1 MIKTKQTDKKATTA
15 FRKGWLHLDPQHQEA
30 VKSAIMQ
37 VLDVNTYASFL
48 NYKNGKR
55 EMKKSQ
61 ANEVEAIF
69 KNYDVTDVW
78 GLY

>member
-1 MIKTKQTDKKATTA
+1 MIKTKQNDKKATA
-15 FRKGWLHLDPQHQEA
+15 FRKGWLHLDPQHQDA
-30 VKSAIMQ
+30 VKTAIMQ

-69 KNYDVTDVW
+69 AKYDVLDIW

>member
-37 VLDVNTYASFL
+37 VLEVTTYASFL

-69 KNYDVTDVW
+69 KNYDVNDVW

>member
-37 VLDVNTYASFL
+37 VLEVTTYASFL

-61 ANEVEAIF
+61 ATEVEAIF
-69 KNYDVTDVW
+69 AKYDVLDIW

>member
-1 MIKTKQTDKKATTA
+1 MIKTKQNNKKATA

-30 VKSAIMQ
+30 VKAAIMQ
-37 VLDVNTYASFL
+37 VLEVNTYASFL

-61 ANEVEAIF
+61 ANAVEEIF
-69 KNYDVTDVW
+69 AEYNVTDIW
-78 GLY
+78 GMY

>member
-1 MIKTKQTDKKATTA
+1 MIKTKQNGKKATA

-30 VKSAIMQ
+30 VKIAIMH
-37 VLDVNTYASFL
+37 VLGVSTYASFL
-48 NYKNGKR
+48 IYKNGKR

-69 KNYDVTDVW
+69 ANYNVTDVW
-78 GLY
+78 GMY

>member
-1 MIKTKQTDKKATTA
+1 MIKTKQNDKKATA
-15 FRKGWLHLDPQHQEA
+15 FRKGWLRLDPQHQEV
-30 VKSAIMQ
+30 VKNAIMQ
-37 VLDVNTYASFL
+37 VLEVKTYASFL

-69 KNYDVTDVW
+69 ANYNVNDIW
-78 GLY
+78 GMY

>member
-37 VLDVNTYASFL
+37 VLGVSTYASFL